1 MVLDGKIALITG
13 AAKGI
18 GQGITFALAKAGA
31 DVAIVDRDVEG
42 LTETE
47 RLVEALGR
55 RVLKIQTDV
64 TRQEDV
70 AKMVAKTVES
80 FGQLDV
86 AVNNAGVVGVC
97 PIAEMSP
104 EEWDRVHNVNLKAVF
119 LCCQAQVIEM
129 RRRKF
134 GRIINLASMV
144 GKVGMPGMTHYSASK
159 FGVIGLTNALAKEV
173 ARDGI
178 TVNALCP
185 GIVGTD
191 MLIGPDG
198 FATKNA
204 LPGES
209 VADAWN
215 RVQDTMMP
223 QGEAQTVEDM
233 GHAAVFL
240 ATAPHVV
247 GQAIAV
253 DGGYT
258 L

>member
-13 AAKGI
+13 TAKGI

-42 LTETE
+42 LAETE
-47 RLVEALGR
+47 GLVEALGR
-55 RVLKIQTDV
+55 RVLKIRTDV

-104 EEWDRVHNVNLKAVF
+104 EEWDRIHNVNLKAVF

-144 GKVGMPGMTHYSASK
+144 GKVGMPGMTHYSA
-159 FGVIGLTNALAKEV
+159 
-173 ARDGI
+173 
-178 TVNALCP
+178 CHW
-185 GIVGTD
+185 
-191 MLIGPDG
+191 PDKRTRQRSSERWYYG
-198 FATKNA
+198 QRAM
-204 LPGES
+204 S
-209 VADAWN
+209 WDCRYRYADWS
-215 RVQDTMMP
+215 
-223 QGEAQTVEDM
+223 
-233 GHAAVFL
+233 
-240 ATAPHVV
+240 
-247 GQAIAV
+247 
-253 DGGYT
+253 
-258 L
+258 